1 MFHLHCFKYKT
12 WTKAKWPLMRPLTKQ
27 SVSRGPL
34 HPAAHS
40 MWQQSLGLVP
50 KQRPLHCGAHTI
62 LVTER
67 RERAG
72 WTEVSKLHVCACVV
86 ALISSLT
93 DLTLVLVRAPAV
105 ISARFVARPW
115 ETDKEGIQRQQT
127 TTTKGSQW
135 FSTLTFRPVV
145 LDFDRSVVVPDDVPP
160 VDPRAVPQVLVVD
173 NVDASLQN
181 LCHISVEGKLFIIIL
196 ETGLVWFVT

>member
-1 MFHLHCFKYKT
+1 
-12 WTKAKWPLMRPLTKQ
+12 MRPLTKQ

-62 LVTER
+62 LVTAR
-67 RERAG
+67 QERAG
-72 WTEVSKLHVCACVV
+72 WTEVNDMHLHAYVRLHLLTHRSDTGPCSGPSSNLCKICGTALRDRQRGNSKGN
-86 ALISSLT
+86 
-93 DLTLVLVRAPAV
+93 
-105 ISARFVARPW
+105 
-115 ETDKEGIQRQQT
+115 KQQQQR
-127 TTTKGSQW
+127 KSQW
-135 FSTLTFRPVV
+135 LSTLTSVPVV

-181 LCHISVEGKLFIIIL
+181 LCHIKVEGKLFLVIL